1 MCGYSRRLFRTLKRN
16 DALLVLG
23 IVCAVV
29 LVYARRLDVSPPTLH
44 PDEAAAVRQA
54 ASIAHTGRDLEGRRF
69 PLFVHL
75 RDNVWTQPLAVYF
88 TALLLPI
95 VGSSASGVRVPS
107 AIIAALDVAL
117 IYLLAGRLF
126 GRASLAWLGAALLAL
141 APLHF
146 IHGRLASG
154 AVYPVVFIL
163 AWLLFLTAF
172 VRYKNS
178 WPLFASTLSLGVG
191 FYAHQSSVLTMPA
204 FLVLTLLTIR
214 TLQGSLTQYGAA
226 LLGFAVP
233 LVVLVPW
240 FYWHYD
246 VFRFT
251 LGDWGLHTL
260 ANPRDGLR
268 YSLFSWPT
276 MGRRSTVYWGF
287 FSPSYLF
294 FTGGDDLAGSTRQ
307 AGIFL
312 GLTAIPLLYGVYHI
326 VTARWSD
333 PLWRVILIAFAV
345 APFAAATFNDPK
357 AAGRALGMLP
367 FGILIAVAGCE
378 ALIRERAGTMRIAA
392 LLVLLLLP
400 IQFYRFYADYF
411 TQYPQRWNAAFGQDV
426 ARE

>member
-1 MCGYSRRLFRTLKRN
+1 LRRN

-23 IVCAVV
+23 IVCGV
-29 LVYARRLDVSPPTLH
+29 LFIYARHLDVAPPALL
-44 PDEAAAVRQA
+44 PDEAAAIRQA
-54 ASIAHTGRDLEGRRF
+54 ESIAQTGRDLDGRRF
-69 PLFVHL
+69 PLFFHL
-75 RDNVWTQPLAVYF
+75 HDNVWTQPLPVYF
-88 TALLLPI
+88 MALMRPV
-95 VGSSASGVRVPS
+95 VGSSEAAVRVPS
-107 AIIAALDVAL
+107 VIVAALDVAL
-117 IYLLAGRLF
+117 IYLVAARLF
-126 GRASLAWLGAALLAL
+126 GRGSLALLGAALLTL

-146 IHGRLASG
+146 IHGRLALG
-154 AVYPVVFIL
+154 AVYPVAFIL
-163 AWLLFLTAF
+163 TWLLFLAEF
-172 VRYKNS
+172 VRYKDS
-178 WPLFASTLSLGVG
+178 SRLFAAALSLGAG

-214 TLQGSLTQYGAA
+214 SLQGSLSQYGAA

-233 LVVLVPW
+233 LVILVPW

-268 YSLFSWPT
+268 YSLFSWPAL
-276 MGRRSTVYWGF
+276 GRRSMVYWGF

-326 VTARWSD
+326 VTSRWSD
-333 PLWRVILIAFAV
+333 PMWRVILVAFAL
-345 APFAAATFNDPK
+345 APVAAATFNDPK

-367 FGILIAVAGCE
+367 LGVLIAVAGFE
-378 ALIRERAGTMRIAA
+378 ALVRPRVRMMQVAA

-411 TQYPQRWNAAFGQDV
+411 TQYPQRWNTAFGQGV

>member
-1 MCGYSRRLFRTLKRN
+1 LRRN

-23 IVCAVV
+23 IVSGV
-29 LVYARRLDVSPPTLH
+29 LLIYAHRLDVAPPALL
-44 PDEAAAVRQA
+44 PDEAAAIRQSE
-54 ASIAHTGRDLEGRRF
+54 SIAQTGRDLDGRRF
-69 PLFVHL
+69 PLFFHL
-75 RDNVWTQPLAVYF
+75 HDNVWTQPLPVYF
-88 TALLLPI
+88 TALLRPV
-95 VGSSASGVRVPS
+95 VGSSDAAVRMPS
-107 AIIAALDVAL
+107 VIVAALDAAL
-117 IYLLAGRLF
+117 IYLVAAQLF
-126 GRASLAWLGAALLAL
+126 GRRSLALLGAALLAL

-146 IHGRLASG
+146 IHGRLALG
-154 AVYPVVFIL
+154 AVYPVAFIL
-163 AWLLFLTAF
+163 AWLFFLAEF
-172 VRYKNS
+172 VRYKES
-178 WPLFASTLSLGVG
+178 WLLFAATLSLGAG

-214 TLQGSLTQYGAA
+214 TLQGSLSQYGAA
-226 LLGFAVP
+226 VLGFGAP

-268 YSLFSWPT
+268 YSWFSWPALA
-276 MGRRSTVYWGF
+276 RRSTIYWGF

-294 FTGGDDLAGSTRQ
+294 FTGGADLTGSTRQ

-326 VTARWSD
+326 ATLRWSD
-333 PLWRVILIAFAV
+333 PMWRVILVAFAL
-345 APFAAATFNDPK
+345 APVAAATFNDPK

-367 FGILIAVAGCE
+367 LGILIAVAGFD
-378 ALIRERAGTMRIAA
+378 ALLRERARMMHVAA
-392 LLVLLLLP
+392 LLVLLLMP

-411 TQYPQRWNAAFGQDV
+411 THYPQRWNAAFGQGV